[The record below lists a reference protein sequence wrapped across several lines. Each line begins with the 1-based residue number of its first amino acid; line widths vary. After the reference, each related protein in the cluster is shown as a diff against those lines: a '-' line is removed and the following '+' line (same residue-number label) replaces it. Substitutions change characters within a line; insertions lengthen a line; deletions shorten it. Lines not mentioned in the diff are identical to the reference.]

1 MTPEQRRITQEQIDG
16 FEATLRD
23 GMRPLKLIERGY
35 DPIIV
40 EAEERGMRSMIAD
53 LKKQLSDDV
62 GPQAPNSTTSSSGT
76 ERASS

>member
-16 FEATLRD
+16 FEAALRD

-62 GPQAPNSTTSSSGT
+62 GP
-76 ERASS
+76 